1 MARAGTTV
9 DAGLRRQP
17 APLIPRGTPRPG
29 RARPSARCYATLS
42 SGDQRCLGTIIATIV
57 AIGSLLAVLWGIV
70 IHQNAEMNARIGA
83 SMDRAR

>member
-1 MARAGTTV
+1 MLACAASRHRSSHVVTH
-9 DAGLRRQP
+9 
-17 APLIPRGTPRPG
+17 G
-29 RARPSARCYATLS
+29 RAALGLQPVATL
-42 SGDQRCLGTIIATIV
+42 RCAAVTRDTWAIIATIV